1 MSLALFDLD
10 NTLIA
15 GDSDYEWGKWLVR
28 KNKVDAAY
36 YQRMNERF
44 FRDYEAGVLDIYAYL
59 EFALA
64 PLAQIEPDE
73 LSDLHREFMEQII
86 LPLCLPDAEKLL
98 TKHRDKGDL
107 LVVIS
112 ATNRFIVEPICR
124 RLNVDEVIATELE
137 MLNGR
142 YTGKVL
148 GTPSYQTGKV
158 KRLQTWL
165 KDHSETLQD
174 SYFYSDS
181 INDLS
186 LLQLV
191 DYPVAVDPDP
201 RLRAEAE
208 HNEWPIISLR
218 DGFAGQNT

>member
-15 GDSDYEWGKWLVR
+15 GDSDYEWGKWLVH

-44 FRDYEAGVLDIYAYL
+44 YRDYEAGGLDIYAYL

-64 PLAQIEPDE
+64 PLAQIDPDE
-73 LSDLHREFMEQII
+73 LRVLHREFMDQII
-86 LPLCLPDAEKLL
+86 IPMWLPDAEKLL
-98 TKHRDKGDL
+98 AKHRDKGDL
-107 LVVIS
+107 LVIIS
-112 ATNRFIVEPICR
+112 ATNRFIVEPICAR
-124 RLNVDEVIATELE
+124 FNVDEVIATEPE
-137 MLNGR
+137 MINGR

-158 KRLQTWL
+158 ERLQAWL

-201 RLRAEAE
+201 RLRTEAE
-208 HNEWPIISLR
+208 NNEWPIISLR
-218 DGFAGQNT
+218 DGIAGQNI